1 MMSVACVATASV
13 GGALSGRMSLPALL
27 LFAVLWT
34 LLVHFPVAHM
44 YWYWAGPDAVANAA
58 AAVAASS
65 GNAKAQAEAAF
76 AAVDS
81 DAGLMFQWGALD
93 FAGGAVVHITAGVS
107 GLIGARV
114 MDRQAGAGRYTA
126 PPEARTALIGALLF
140 GLGWVGLIAG
150 SNLEAHL
157 LAVISIVN
165 LPAAA
170 AAGALTWM
178 LAAWLANGRASSLDF
193 AWGAMSGIVAMTPAA
208 GFAAPIGAMILG
220 VIASIGCFALTAAS
234 TRARAH
240 ENATILGIF
249 CLGGIIG
256 TLGTSVVAS
265 PSFGGA
271 GVYDYTTGGIAPL

>member
-1 MMSVACVATASV
+1 
-13 GGALSGRMSLPALL
+13 
-27 LFAVLWT
+27 
-34 LLVHFPVAHM
+34 
-44 YWYWAGPDAVANAA
+44 
-58 AAVAASS
+58 
-65 GNAKAQAEAAF
+65 
-76 AAVDS
+76 
-81 DAGLMFQWGALD
+81 MFQWGALD

-178 LAAWLANGRASSLDF
+178 LAAWLANGRASSLDL

-220 VIASIGCFALTAAS
+220 VMASIGSFALTAAS

-271 GVYDYTTGGIAPL
+271 GVYDYTTGGIAPYDLLSQLIAQFKGVVLTLVWSAVGSAIVFVTIKALLGSSSHSESDSMPATER